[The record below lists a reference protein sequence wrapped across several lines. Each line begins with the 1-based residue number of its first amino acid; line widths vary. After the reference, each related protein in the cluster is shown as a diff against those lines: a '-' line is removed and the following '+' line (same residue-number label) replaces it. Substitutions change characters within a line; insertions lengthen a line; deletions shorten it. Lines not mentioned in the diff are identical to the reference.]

1 VSGTPVAETK
11 VALQGTMNI
20 WGRLGISVAIV
31 AAFSIIMTE
40 VLQDKAF
47 YEKYRWMMCGGL
59 IAMGVFLLVVGHF
72 VNRQI
77 RAGRVTEDGEP
88 PPSPFILVNM
98 EYWGLMLAIFGVIV
112 VFIVPFK
119 KVEAR
124 AATQPAPAKKAEATN
139 TPPKT
144 NIVAVP
150 PPNTN
155 EVKFPKLR
163 LQGVVVREPRP
174 SALINGRTY
183 FVGELVEGAKVFSV
197 GPTSAVM
204 ELQGQYKTLLLDE

>member
-1 VSGTPVAETK
+1 
-11 VALQGTMNI
+11 MNI

-31 AAFSIIMTE
+31 AAFSIVMTE

-47 YEKYRWMMCGGL
+47 YEKYRWMICGGL
-59 IAMGVFLLVVGHF
+59 IVMGVFLVIVGHF

-77 RAGRVTEDGEP
+77 RASRMTEDGEP

-124 AATQPAPAKKAEATN
+124 AATPAKETN
-139 TPPKT
+139 APPKT

-150 PPNTN
+150 PNTN
-155 EVKFPKLR
+155 QVKFPKLR
-163 LQGVVVREPRP
+163 LQGIVLREPRP

-204 ELQGQYKTLLLDE
+204 EFQGQHKTLLLDQ

>member
-1 VSGTPVAETK
+1 
-11 VALQGTMNI
+11 MNI

-31 AAFSIIMTE
+31 AAFSIMMSE
-40 VLQDKAF
+40 VLQDKVF
-47 YEKYRWMMCGGL
+47 YEKHRWMMCGAL
-59 IAMGVFLLVVGHF
+59 IVMGVFLLIVGHF

-77 RAGRVTEDGEP
+77 RASRITEDGEA

-98 EYWGLMLAIFGVIV
+98 EYWGLMLAIFGAIV

-124 AATQPAPAKKAEATN
+124 AAAQPAPAKKVEPTN
-139 TPPKT
+139 APPKT
-144 NIVAVP
+144 NVVSAITP

-155 EVKFPKLR
+155 QVKFPKLR
-163 LQGVVVREPRP
+163 LQGVVLREPRP

-183 FVGELVEGAKVFSV
+183 FVGELVDGAKVFSV
-197 GPTSAVM
+197 GPTSTVM
-204 ELQGQYKTLLLDE
+204 EFQGQYKTLLLDQ